1 MGVMRAGFSGA
12 AIPSKTMTATGGSRT
27 GGPWS
32 SSCSH
37 FMLFLLIM
45 PLLVSSS
52 LFSRSGYV
60 RGSSAMALSSLMQ
73 VRPQVQTYST
83 NISHITP
90 IAPMDA
96 NAMGSDIAGSDA
108 DDADEL
114 AQSRAM
120 LRSAEEVEAL
130 LADDPQEP
138 TSAIGLHEMQSVLAS
153 AQRLVSCSPQQIAA
167 EGWKVIHES
176 SIFALYKR
184 SNEAKPMEY
193 LMMGQFQ
200 DVSPRTFLLAQ
211 VDNVVRG
218 LWDKT
223 MKEMS
228 PGHIEAL
235 KEDGLVC
242 KNMEDVSYY
251 RTKWPWP
258 MNDRDYV
265 LSRRSARFPMRLCL
279 FCPSNRSAG
288 ARCLMMTKALCW
300 SPKAQRVPPSLRKMA
315 SSALTSTGVS
325 PPS

>member
-1 MGVMRAGFSGA
+1 MGVMRTGFSGA

-27 GGPWS
+27 GGPWR

-37 FMLFLLIM
+37 LMLFLLIM
-45 PLLVSSS
+45 PLLASSS

-73 VRPQVQTYST
+73 VRPQVQTFST
-83 NISHITP
+83 NISHVTP
-90 IAPMDA
+90 MAPVDA
-96 NAMGSDIAGSDA
+96 NAMVSDMTGSDA

-130 LADDPQEP
+130 LADYPQEP
-138 TSAIGLHEMQSVLAS
+138 TSAIGMHEMQSVLAS

-176 SIFALYKR
+176 SVFALYKR

-193 LMMGQFQ
+193 LMMGQFN

-228 PGHIEAL
+228 PGQIEAL

-265 LSRRSARFPMRLCL
+265 LSRRSAHSPYALSLLR
-279 FCPSNRSAG
+279 SSDRSAG
-288 ARCLMMTKALCW
+288 ARCSMMTTVLCW
-300 SPKAQRVPPSLRKMA
+300 SPRARRAPPFLRRRA
-315 SSALTSTGVS
+315 SSAWTSTGVS